1 MKSLTLSPTHWQCLQ
16 MRNHYLPRTSYVK
29 KLMFFSQV
37 QMVEDPMLLKEVI
50 VVKARL
56 ETNGEKMSSVC
67 MHLGI

>member
-1 MKSLTLSPTHWQCLQ
+1 
-16 MRNHYLPRTSYVK
+16 
-29 KLMFFSQV
+29 MFFSQV

-56 ETNGEKMSSVC
+56 ETNGEKMSLVC